1 MIQKV
6 FVTKYALTQGIF
18 DCEMDVTLNPEHF
31 KKKCWGK
38 FTPHSMSTGLYNDDF
53 QLTMEEAIADANKR
67 KDVKI
72 ASLMKQ
78 IAKLEK
84 LKF

>member
-1 MIQKV
+1 
-6 FVTKYALTQGIF
+6 
-18 DCEMDVTLNPEHF
+18 
-31 KKKCWGK
+31 
-38 FTPHSMSTGLYNDDF
+38 
-53 QLTMEEAIADANKR
+53 MEEAIADANKR